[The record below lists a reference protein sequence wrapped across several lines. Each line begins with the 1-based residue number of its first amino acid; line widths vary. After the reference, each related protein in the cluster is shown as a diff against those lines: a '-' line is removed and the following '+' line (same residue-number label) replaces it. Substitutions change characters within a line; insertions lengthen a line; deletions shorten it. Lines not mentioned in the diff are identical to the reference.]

1 MIHDARNQVEQF
13 QAAAQAM
20 RTGLVVEFWEFLK
33 HSKKWWLTPILI
45 VILMMG
51 LLVVLSST
59 GAGPFIYAIF

>member
-1 MIHDARNQVEQF
+1 MIDDVPNQVEQF
-13 QAAAQAM
+13 QAAAQVM